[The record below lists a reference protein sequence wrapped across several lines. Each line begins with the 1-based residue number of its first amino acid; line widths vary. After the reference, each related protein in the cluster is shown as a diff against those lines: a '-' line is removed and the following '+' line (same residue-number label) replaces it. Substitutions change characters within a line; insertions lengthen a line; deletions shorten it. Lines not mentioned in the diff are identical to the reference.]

1 MITLE
6 SHTTGHVTVIVV
18 AGRLTM
24 ATVAEFSEALH
35 RALTAGSNHLVI
47 DLAGTT
53 FVDSSGLGALVA
65 GLRRTRD
72 GGGDLR
78 IAAPGE
84 QASAVLS
91 LTNLDKVLLAYPSV
105 EAATDDW

>member
-6 SHTTGHVTVIVV
+6 SHTSGAATVITV

-24 ATVAEFSEALH
+24 ATVAEFSEELN
-35 RALTAGSNHLVI
+35 RAIAGGSNHLVI

-65 GLRRTRD
+65 GLRRAREHD
-72 GGGDLR
+72 GDLR

-84 QASAVLS
+84 QTSAVLA
-91 LTNLDKVLLAYPSV
+91 LTNLDRVLLSYPSV
-105 EAATDDW
+105 PAATDGW

>member
-1 MITLE
+1 MITIDCR
-6 SHTTGHVTVIVV
+6 TTGHLTVIVV
-18 AGRLTM
+18 GGRLTM
-24 ATVAEFSEALH
+24 ATVAEFSDALN
-35 RALTAGSNHLVI
+35 RAMAAGSTHLVI
-47 DLAGTT
+47 DLAATT

-72 GGGDLR
+72 TGGDLR

-105 EAATDDW
+105 EAATDGW

>member
-6 SHTTGHVTVIVV
+6 SHTAGTVTVIAVG
-18 AGRLTM
+18 GRLTM
-24 ATVAEFSEALH
+24 ATVAEFSDALN
-35 RALTAGSNHLVI
+35 RALSSGSAHLVI

-53 FVDSSGLGALVA
+53 FIDSSGLGALVA
-65 GLRRTRD
+65 GLRRTRESH
-72 GGGDLR
+72 GDLR

-84 QASAVLS
+84 QASAVLA

-105 EAATDDW
+105 EAATDGW

>member
-6 SHTTGHVTVIVV
+6 SHTTGTTTVIAVG
-18 AGRLTM
+18 GRLTM
-24 ATVAEFSEALH
+24 ATVAEFSEELT
-35 RALTAGSNHLVI
+35 RAIGERTPHVVI

-65 GLRRTRD
+65 GLRRARENN
-72 GGGDLR
+72 GDLR

-91 LTNLDKVLLAYPSV
+91 LTNLDKVLLSYPSV
-105 EAATDDW
+105 EAATDGW